1 MLATLV
7 IGLREGL
14 EAALIVGIIAAFLK
28 RNGKSL
34 VPMWI
39 GVAAALVA
47 SVAVGVVLAL
57 VEQALPQAA
66 QEGMESII
74 GLVAVLFVT
83 SMIVWMSHHARGMKK
98 ELEAEAGQALR
109 EGTAWALAGMAFLAV
124 LKEGFETSVFLLATF
139 QASTNSGLAALGAV
153 IGVLAAVAI
162 GVGIYVGGI
171 KLDLGR
177 FFRYTGVFLVLVAA
191 GLVLSLL
198 RTAHEAGW
206 IVAGQQRTL
215 DLSWLAPNGSVQAAL
230 ITGVL
235 GIPADPRLIEVVG
248 WVVYLVPVALFMFW
262 PQRHRPTGRTVPR
275 LQLGV
280 AAGLVLVAIGAAVA
294 APALTQAPN
303 RPLALAGGGEVRL
316 AGDRLVQ
323 SAGDRAAESFALG
336 RDRTTADG
344 VTTWTRKATDRV
356 DGPATLTA
364 AQLVAQNGGRI
375 PVGFDARRAP
385 GPYTAVWSAA
395 TTRVVSAAG
404 GILLDAEQQQTRIV
418 TLSGGGLST
427 PRTLSVTGGVS
438 WRVADAAAA
447 SAQSARTAA
456 AAEQRLWGA
465 QVPAALV
472 VAALVLAGFGLR
484 SRLRLRNRLAT
495 ERAAAS
501 TVGSTRIPTP
511 STAQNGTEAHAIH

>member
-34 VPMWI
+34 LPMWI

-47 SVAVGVVLAL
+47 SVAVGVVLTV
-57 VEQALPQAA
+57 VEQSLPQAA

-74 GLVAVLFVT
+74 GLVAVFFVT
-83 SMIVWMSHHARGMKK
+83 SMIVWMAHHARGMKK
-98 ELEAEAGQALR
+98 ELEAEAGEALR

-139 QASTNSGLAALGAV
+139 QASTDAGLAAVGAV
-153 IGVLAAVAI
+153 IGVLAAAAI

-177 FFRYTGVFLVLVAA
+177 FFRYTGIFLILVAA
-191 GLVLSLL
+191 GLVLTML

-206 IVAGQQRTL
+206 IVAGQQRTI

-235 GIPADPRLIEVVG
+235 GIPGDPRLIEVVG
-248 WVVYLVPVALFMFW
+248 WIVYLVPMALFMFW
-262 PQRHRPTGRTVPR
+262 PPTHRPSARAVPR
-275 LQLGV
+275 LQLGIAV
-280 AAGLVLVAIGAAVA
+280 GLVVVAVGAAVA
-294 APALTQAPN
+294 APALLPPPN
-303 RPLALAGGGEVRL
+303 RPLALADGGQVRL
-316 AGDRLVQ
+316 AGDRVTQ
-323 SAGDRAAESFALG
+323 SAGDRASQTFAL
-336 RDRTTADG
+336 RSSDATTADG
-344 VTTWTRKATDRV
+344 VTTWTRKTTDRV
-356 DGPATLTA
+356 EGPATITA
-364 AQLVAQNGGRI
+364 AQLAVQNGGRI
-375 PVGFDARRAP
+375 PVGFDAQRAP
-385 GPYTAVWSAA
+385 GPYTASWSAV
-395 TTRVVSAAG
+395 TTRVVTAAG
-404 GILLDAEQQQTRIV
+404 GTLLNAEQQQTRIV

-456 AAEQRLWGA
+456 AAEQRLWGV
-465 QVPAALV
+465 QLPAALV
-472 VAALVLAGFGLR
+472 VAALVLATFALR
-484 SRLRLRNRLAT
+484 SRLRLRREGAPVA
-495 ERAAAS
+495 EP
-501 TVGSTRIPTP
+501 TRIPTP